1 MPSLADCSLD
11 WLVNGGVI
19 THEQRSDAAAFFAVS
34 ASGWSGP
41 DLEAA
46 IRNRSNALRGDK
58 LQ

>member
-34 ASGWSGP
+34 VSGWSGP
-41 DLEAA
+41 DL
-46 IRNRSNALRGDK
+46 
-58 LQ
+58 